1 MTSLN
6 QYIDRIFYINL
17 ERRTD
22 RRAEFEQQMR
32 EYGFSSNEYERLDAH
47 YTPNLGIVG
56 CGYSHLSVLKLAKAR
71 GYKNVLIFED
81 DFEFLVSPAEFR
93 KRLAHFFE
101 TVGNN
106 YDVCMMAYNLHESS
120 PGPSDGIGKVG
131 YAQTASAYIVN
142 GAYFDTLI
150 SLYEWAIPELAITG
164 KHWIYANDVIW
175 RDLQVRDRWY
185 FLDPRIGKQ
194 RAGFSDNAA
203 SFQDHGC

>member
-1 MTSLN
+1 MQ

-17 ERRTD
+17 EKRTD
-22 RRAEFEQQMR
+22 RRIEFEQQMR
-32 EYGFSSNEYERLDAH
+32 EFGFAGDQYERLDAH

-81 DFEFLVSPAEFR
+81 DFVFLVSPDEFR
-93 KRLAHFFE
+93 SRIAHFFE
-101 TVGNN
+101 TVRAN
-106 YDVCMMAYNLHESS
+106 YDVCMLAYNLHESA
-120 PGPSDGIGKVG
+120 PGPSPDIGRVL

-142 GAYFDTLI
+142 CAYFDTLI
-150 SLYEWAIPELAITG
+150 SLYEWAIPELAMTG

-175 RDLQVRDRWY
+175 RELQRQDRWY

-194 RAGFSDNAA
+194 RPGYSDNAV